1 MLPTIVKTPQLEYYS
16 PVICPGDED
25 IFPCKCERSRGGD
38 GTSVALFCEGL
49 NLNDVN
55 ASRILESFLRAPDVS
70 PLGMVVFS
78 KNKLT
83 RIPKQLRHFNR
94 LRSVDFSRNLIS
106 SIETGAI
113 SIGI

>member
-1 MLPTIVKTPQLEYYS
+1 MLSTIVKTPQLEYYS
-16 PVICPGDED
+16 PVICPEVED
-25 IFPCKCERSRGGD
+25 ISPCKCERSRGGD
-38 GTSVALFCEGL
+38 GTVALFCEGL

-55 ASRILESFLRAPDVS
+55 ASRILESFLRTPDVS
-70 PLGMVVFS
+70 PIGMVVFS

-94 LRSVDFSRNLIS
+94 MRSVDFSRNLIS